1 MTSLVE
7 FVPELKNILKDEEKE
22 EKIDMSKKICLYVP
36 GTGEK
41 TDVCYSKSVVT
52 SWLQKSIR
60 RGNWKQAAMAAM
72 ILAENEP
79 WYFWHR
85 MRIIAIEDCLNP
97 QAFTVLY
104 GMQKEFEAICGK
116 KKPCTQWDAVRLAVA
131 AAIWLAEMP
140 KDRRADELM
149 EFVAAVNKM
158 KKDEKEISEDAEK
171 LWKEM
176 TEVPGYVYD
185 THVVK
190 SKDWRSW
197 YEYGSETENRK
208 PEYADWREKW
218 KRLML
223 ELMDGGLVW

>member
-85 MRIIAIEDCLNP
+85 MRIIAIEDLLDI
-97 QAFTVLY
+97 QLFGALY

-116 KKPCTQWDAVRLAVA
+116 KKPCTQWDAVRLAIA
-131 AAIWLAEMP
+131 AAIVAAERQ
-140 KDRRADELM
+140 KDRRADEMIEL
-149 EFVAAVNKM
+149 VAAWNAAKKANKE
-158 KKDEKEISEDAEK
+158 DEELEE

-176 TEVPGYVYD
+176 TSVPEYVYD
-185 THVVK
+185 SHVVK
-190 SKDWRSW
+190 GKDWMSW
-197 YEYGSETENRK
+197 YEYGSVCENKK
-208 PEYADWREKW
+208 PEYAKWREKW
-218 KRLML
+218 ERIMVRLTRMGL
-223 ELMDGGLVW
+223 EW